1 MIRLINLVAIA
12 LFIIMLVIFA
22 KYKLVCEVTIDGE
35 SLGYIANKE
44 QFEQSIQDYIDKD
57 EANKVE
63 TIIENMPEYK
73 VTLIDNSKE
82 TNEEVI
88 LAKLEENSQ
97 TTYKFYAVTVDGKEK
112 ATVADLEEAEE
123 LVKELSTTYE
133 KKLDVK
139 IGIVEKMT
147 TNNTDGVKTI
157 KTAEADITKELKA
170 EVKKKEEKEAAERA
184 KYEATYTSTTTVASL
199 NGVKLTVTP
208 VSGVITSR
216 FGNRESI
223 RSYAHSGLD
232 IGAPKGTDIKAAA
245 SGTVAFAGWS
255 GGYGNIV
262 KISHGSGIQ
271 TYYAHCS
278 ELYVSTGDEV
288 KAGDVIAAVGS
299 TGNSTGNHL
308 HFEVIKNGTSLNP
321 QHYLYK

>member
-12 LFIIMLVIFA
+12 LFIIMLVTFA
-22 KYKLVCEVTIDGE
+22 KFKMVCEVTIDGE
-35 SLGYIANKE
+35 KLGYIANKE
-44 QFEQSIQDYIDKD
+44 QFEQSIQDYINKD

-63 TIIENMPEYK
+63 TIIEKMPEYK
-73 VTLIDNSKE
+73 MTLIDNNIE

-88 LAKLEENSQ
+88 LAKLEENSE
-97 TTYKFYAVTVDGKEK
+97 TTYKLYAVTVDGKEK
-112 ATVADLEEAEE
+112 AVVSDLVEAEK
-123 LVKELSTTYE
+123 LVKELSSTYE
-133 KKLDVK
+133 KKLDIK
-139 IGIVEKMT
+139 IGIVEKIT
-147 TNNTDGVKTI
+147 KNNTKGVKTI
-157 KTAEADITKELKA
+157 KKAKTDITKELKA
-170 EVKKKEEKEAAERA
+170 KLEKKEEEERQA
-184 KYEATYTSTTTVASL
+184 YYASYASTAVASL

-245 SGTVAFAGWS
+245 AGTVTFSGYS
-255 GGYGNIV
+255 GGYGNVV

-278 ELYVSTGDEV
+278 ELYVSAGDKV
-288 KAGDVIAAVGS
+288 NAGDVIAAVGS

-321 QHYLYK
+321 QHYLY